1 LANLLSRTE
10 SREPFSMLD
19 PEQCARFE
27 SRLRT
32 LASAGASS
40 EFLRRLERRL
50 GAFDEPLEELES
62 EASLVTALDL
72 LDAIARVRVE
82 ALSGM
87 VDRGTRGDGSVES
100 YSPPPNGEL
109 ICYWPGRSL
118 STGEAGVASRG
129 FFDLLDRP
137 PIGFWIEAIA
147 RPTDS
152 TREKFEIAIIA
163 WIPTNDIE
171 RAVAGRRAC
180 MRGSLAMLD
189 EVSKA
194 LVRQLRPILVGNRR
208 E

>member
-1 LANLLSRTE
+1 
-10 SREPFSMLD
+10 MLD
-19 PEQCARFE
+19 PEQRARFE
-27 SRLRT
+27 SRTRT

-40 EFLRRLERRL
+40 EFLRRLGRRL
-50 GAFDEPLEELES
+50 GAFDEALEELES

-87 VDRGTRGDGSVES
+87 GDRGTRGDGSAES

-129 FFDLLDRP
+129 FFDVLDRP

-180 MRGSLAMLD
+180 LRG
-189 EVSKA
+189 
-194 LVRQLRPILVGNRR
+194 
-208 E
+208 